1 MYKSIIKKTKII
13 FKKTRISFFRDIS
26 YFIFYISILFN
37 FNTFKKSI
45 INKN

>member
-13 FKKTRISFFRDIS
+13 FKKTRISFFRDILYLL
-26 YFIFYISILFN
+26 YFLDFYLKI
-37 FNTFKKSI
+37 I